1 MNTLSKKTI
10 FAGVFGHVLENY
22 DFSLYAFFSPILAA
36 TFFPHQ
42 DQHVALLLT
51 FSIFALSFLVRP
63 LGSIVFGFL
72 GDRLG
77 RKNALIISII
87 MMSIS
92 TFLLGVLPGY
102 AVIGLWAPIL
112 LTLLRLTQGVAVS
125 GEMTTAITYL
135 VEHANQKGR
144 GLIGGVTMS
153 SACFGGVVA
162 SGIIAFVTLFVS
174 NEQLFQWAWRI
185 PFILGGI
192 VGIMGLIVRLHS
204 PETALYQSAQKR
216 MDKTQKISFFT
227 HYCQLDYKSIIL
239 GILLTC
245 VMATSFYTF
254 MSYFNTFLMDTL
266 GHPAK
271 SVMLINFI
279 GLLTLTLLLPIF
291 GLVSD
296 KIGRKPVLL
305 MGIIGLI
312 LFTYPIFWL
321 LQQPSIVSIF
331 WGEFFFVIIVSPLL
345 AIIPTTLSEMFPVQT
360 RNSGLSLAYNM
371 SQALFGGTVSLIA
384 LQLTASTHNLYAPVW
399 YIMVTAFISLCALCK
414 IKESYQQLL
423 S

>member
-10 FAGVFGHVLENY
+10 FAGIFGHILENY
-22 DFSLYAFFSPILAA
+22 DFSLYAFFSPILSV
-36 TFFPHQ
+36 TFFLNKDP
-42 DQHVALLLT
+42 HVALLLT

-63 LGSIVFGFL
+63 LGSILFGFL

-77 RKNALIISII
+77 RKNALITSII

-92 TFLLGVLPGY
+92 TFLLGLLPGY
-102 AVIGLWAPIL
+102 AIIGLWAPIL

-135 VEHANQKGR
+135 VEHANHKGR

-153 SACFGGVVA
+153 SACAGGVVA
-162 SGIIAFVTLFVS
+162 SGIIALVTALVT

-192 VGIMGLIVRLHS
+192 VGILGLIVRLRS
-204 PETALYQSAQKR
+204 PETALYQSAKKNV
-216 MDKTQKISFFT
+216 DKTQKMSFYA
-227 HYCQLDYKSIIL
+227 HYRQLNYKSIIL

-254 MSYFNTFLMDTL
+254 MSYFNTFLMDTM
-266 GHPAK
+266 GQPAK

-279 GLLTLTLLLPIF
+279 GLLSLSILLPIF
-291 GLVSD
+291 GFISD

-312 LFTYPIFWL
+312 LCTYPIFWL
-321 LQQPSIVSIF
+321 LQQPSIGSVF
-331 WGEFFFVIIVSPLL
+331 WGELFFVVIISPLV
-345 AIIPTTLSEMFPVQT
+345 AIIPTTLSEMFPVHT
-360 RNSGLSLAYNM
+360 RNSGLSLAYNI
-371 SQALFGGTVSLIA
+371 SQALFGGTVSLVA
-384 LQLTASTHNLYAPVW
+384 LQLTSSTHSLYAPVW
-399 YIMVTAFISLCALCK
+399 YIIVTAFISLITLCT

-423 S
+423 A